1 VASCPHC
8 GKPFQ
13 SGTLRAKAVAEE
25 KAFDRKANVLFL
37 AALVVVPAVLL
48 FVHFQVYLQGT
59 P

>member
-8 GKPFQ
+8 GRPFQ

-25 KAFDRKANVLFL
+25 KAFDRKANALFL
-37 AALVVVPAVLL
+37 AALVFVPAVLL
-48 FVHFQVYLQGT
+48 LVHFQGYLPGT